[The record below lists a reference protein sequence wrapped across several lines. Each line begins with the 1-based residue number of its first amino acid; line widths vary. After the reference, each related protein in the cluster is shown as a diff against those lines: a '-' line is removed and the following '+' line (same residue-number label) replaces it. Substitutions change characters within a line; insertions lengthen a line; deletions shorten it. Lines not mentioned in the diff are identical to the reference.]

1 MCRWDCFV
9 ISLELCIPKVIEELK
24 IKFFLNFNF
33 LFKSLILCKKLVHF
47 WPLYVPVLLCGNLL
61 LVRTEKYN
69 FWTQLFLILSL
80 IEIRKNYSWNG
91 QRSSNCLKHVRFPEI
106 LLLSRI
112 CYPNPLYPTRWNLHF
127 LSRRIISKHFFWHI
141 NRQSRS
147 WWNYFKHFFT
157 WNFHFHFE
165 KLHADDMLFEQ
176 HVRVILKMLSYVLVV
191 HLKDYFREIGSYR
204 IICPP
209 KLQKIVFFSLF
220 FKFKWR

>member
-24 IKFFLNFNF
+24 INF

-91 QRSSNCLKHVRFPEI
+91 QRSSNCLKHVRFPQI

-147 WWNYFKHFFT
+147 WWNFFKHFFT
-157 WNFHFHFE
+157 WNFHFHFSIE
-165 KLHADDMLFEQ
+165 KLHADDMLRNACARNFKN
-176 HVRVILKMLSYVLVV
+176 VVLRTGCSFKRLFPKNRVWDTKSVAIGTPICYVS
-191 HLKDYFREIGSYR
+191 G
-204 IICPP
+204 
-209 KLQKIVFFSLF
+209 
-220 FKFKWR
+220 